1 MLMWFEGGGG
11 YLPIACKEVY
21 MWEKG
26 EGSVTKI
33 ESVGDRDRL
42 GMCECLIDST
52 IDLRCLC
59 ECLGGWETE
68 RKR

>member
-1 MLMWFEGGGG
+1 MYANVVRRGGG

-21 MWEKG
+21 MGEKG

-59 ECLGGWETE
+59 ECLGG
-68 RKR
+68 